1 VVPPINHPYILIT
14 TLLHL
19 MILQGT
25 HTHIIQLGLDET
37 TRADEHS

>member
-1 VVPPINHPYILIT
+1 
-14 TLLHL
+14 

-37 TRADEHS
+37 TRADEHSWRSC